1 MKAIDLFSGCGGFS
15 LGMRWAGITT
25 VEAIDI
31 NKSAVD
37 TYNRNLGT
45 NICRNRNISGWLPDL
60 INVDLVYGS
69 PPCQS
74 FSTQGKRDPLDPRG
88 DLVWEFKR
96 VVGMVRPSYFVL
108 ENVPGL
114 TQGHGAKV
122 LADLKEG
129 LAALGYLVWNPWLL
143 NAANYGVPQN
153 RRRVFLVGHLEGTP
167 IPLQPLPVP
176 LSERM
181 TAGEAL
187 ALPMPEGVTGHALTH
202 HDQGVIDRFAL
213 TLPGKKEPISRF
225 TRVPYGSPSPTITA
239 ASRFIHPLLA
249 RTLTPRECARLQS
262 FPDDFVLPS
271 SKVDAYMMVGN
282 AVSPVV
288 AKAIGQS
295 LRTAWLA
302 SLT

>member
-1 MKAIDLFSGCGGFS
+1 M
-15 LGMRWAGITT
+15 
-25 VEAIDI
+25 VE
-31 NKSAVD
+31 V
-37 TYNRNLGT
+37 
-45 NICRNRNISGWLPDL
+45 
-60 INVDLVYGS
+60 
-69 PPCQS
+69 
-74 FSTQGKRDPLDPRG
+74 
-88 DLVWEFKR
+88 
-96 VVGMVRPSYFVL
+96 VRPSYFVL
-108 ENVPGL
+108 ENVMGL

-122 LADLKEG
+122 LADLKDG
-129 LAALGYLVWNPWLL
+129 LAALGYLVWNPWIL
-143 NAANYGVPQN
+143 NAADYGVPQK

-187 ALPMPEGVTGHALTH
+187 ALPMPEGVTGHVLTQ

-262 FPDDFVLPS
+262 FPDGFVLPS